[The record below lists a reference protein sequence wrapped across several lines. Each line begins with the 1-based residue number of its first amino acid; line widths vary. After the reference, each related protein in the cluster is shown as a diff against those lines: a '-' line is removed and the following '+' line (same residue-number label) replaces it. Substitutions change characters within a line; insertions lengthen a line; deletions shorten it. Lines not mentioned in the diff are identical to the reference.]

1 MHDGLHSAD
10 THTPNTETES
20 GSIDWIV
27 FDNVWIMWVDMIL
40 LDLI

>member
-10 THTPNTETES
+10 THTHTPNTPNTETES

-27 FDNVWIMWVDMIL
+27 FHNVWTMWVDI
-40 LDLI
+40 